1 MATSK
6 YIPTA
11 LISLLVLIAQPCLY
25 AAERE
30 IPPADNFAEISHL
43 STKQGLPVVVF
54 VSRDA
59 CPYCRTLRDQVLKPM
74 LAADKFAHRAIL
86 VEVSLDR
93 VDPIA
98 GFENGQMT
106 VSDFGELYR
115 AEITPTLLF
124 LDSEGRE
131 IGKRLIGISN
141 LEFYGHY
148 LQKSIDEALL
158 AIESGNPQGLKP
170 ASERKG

>member
-1 MATSK
+1 MAASK
-6 YIPTA
+6 YIRAA
-11 LISLLVLIAQPCLY
+11 LISLLVLMTQPSLY
-25 AAERE
+25 AAESE
-30 IPPADNFAEISHL
+30 IPAADDFSAIGHL
-43 STKQGLPVVVF
+43 SLKQGLPVVVF

-59 CPYCRTLRDQVLKPM
+59 CPYCRTLRDKILKPM
-74 LAADKFAHRAIL
+74 LDAGKFAHRAIL

-98 GFENGQMT
+98 GFEKDQMT
-106 VSDFGELYR
+106 ANDFGDIYR

-124 LDSEGRE
+124 LNSEGRE

-141 LEFYGHY
+141 LELYGHY

-158 AIESGNPQGLKP
+158 VIESGNPQG
-170 ASERKG
+170 

>member
-1 MATSK
+1 MAASI
-6 YIPTA
+6 YVRTA
-11 LISLLVLIAQPCLY
+11 LISLLVLIAQPPLY

-30 IPPADNFAEISHL
+30 IPPVNNFAEIGHL
-43 STKQGLPVVVF
+43 SLQQGIPVVVF

-59 CPYCRTLRDQVLKPM
+59 CPYCRTLRDQILKPM

-93 VDPIA
+93 VDPIT
-98 GFENGQMT
+98 GFEKGQVT
-106 VSDFGELYR
+106 AKGFGEFYG

-141 LEFYGHY
+141 LELYGHY

-158 AIESGNPQGLKP
+158 AIRSANLQD
-170 ASERKG
+170 